1 MDLRALHYFVVVAE
15 ELNIT
20 RAAERLNMSQP
31 PLSAQI
37 KGLEEELGVQLFIRG
52 KRHLTITDAGTHLYR
67 RARQILELSEQTQQ
81 ELMSMEGLSGDLNIS
96 LVEGRAPFL
105 LARWIAGFRSE
116 FPRVSI
122 HLWNGSGDEV
132 MERVQRGLAD
142 LALVATPYNAEQLD
156 GFSVGREP
164 WAAMM
169 SKDHPLAAEEGQFL
183 PLRRLVGQPLYI
195 PSRRSRLDSIRAW
208 FEELGEEPSIAGDL
222 SHYIDAVALS
232 EQNAGICIYPMTTYN
247 ESDLIVKKIITESA
261 RQVEYALVWKRNDR
275 QRDLQQEFINYV
287 QDSMEEERRGT
298 QPYIMPEREYFPR
311 RIQSSCKRL
320 QTYAFCMPLH
330 MGSLLQKNCFLDRL
344 FVFCYPVCVLNNKE
358 KFFDVRGQV
367 PPLRHR
373 RIFL

>member
-1 MDLRALHYFVVVAE
+1 MDLRALHYFAVVAE

-116 FPRVSI
+116 FPRVAI

-142 LALVATPYNAEQLD
+142 LALHHLLPCPKSLEATVGTYSQL
-156 GFSVGREP
+156 S
-164 WAAMM
+164 
-169 SKDHPLAAEEGQFL
+169 
-183 PLRRLVGQPLYI
+183 PLYTQEMMGF
-195 PSRRSRLDSIRAW
+195 PSGWTEHPFLSAS
-208 FEELGEEPSIAGDL
+208 GEGNPSEP
-222 SHYIDAVALS
+222 
-232 EQNAGICIYPMTTYN
+232 T
-247 ESDLIVKKIITESA
+247 
-261 RQVEYALVWKRNDR
+261 
-275 QRDLQQEFINYV
+275 
-287 QDSMEEERRGT
+287 GT
-298 QPYIMPEREYFPR
+298 P
-311 RIQSSCKRL
+311 SCPK
-320 QTYAFCMPLH
+320 
-330 MGSLLQKNCFLDRL
+330 
-344 FVFCYPVCVLNNKE
+344 
-358 KFFDVRGQV
+358 
-367 PPLRHR
+367 
-373 RIFL
+373 